1 MYNTYQERQR
11 DGPYEVLA
19 TLKMQGA
26 KSHSKMEEDEE
37 NSKISRTIFLDK
49 SSYQY
54 YMSKKIDEILAEQI
68 LVLYGAMGTMIYRY
82 NLSEFSKLLVNSAKK
97 SVL

>member
-19 TLKMQGA
+19 TFEMQGA

-37 NSKISRTIFLDK
+37 NSKIYRTIFLDK
-49 SSYQY
+49 SYQY
-54 YMSKKIDEILAEQI
+54 YMSKKIDDILAERI
-68 LVLYGAMGTMIYRY
+68 LVLDGAMGTMIQRY
-82 NLSEFSKLLVNSAKK
+82 NLSEFSKLLVNFTKK